1 MAVSTGLALAAG
13 LGTSALG
20 QLIGGN
26 KKSTSST
33 SAPTGFN
40 ALPKAVQ
47 DAWLNVA
54 LPKILATA
62 DRPYQPIPTQRVNAP
77 NSIFDSQGLYD
88 LQKYSDSIGGL
99 FSPIAGQRPN
109 VQQQAPAAQ
118 NTQPFNQDS
127 FASLVKTINPTF
139 GMTVNGQFPGAGI
152 GVQNQEAQRLA
163 IQKAFQNYIGGK

>member
-1 MAVSTGLALAAG
+1 MGLLQT
-13 LGTSALG
+13 LF
-20 QLIGGN
+20 GG
-26 KKSTSST
+26 KQEKSNTT
-33 SAPTGFN
+33 QGFD

-109 VQQQAPAAQ
+109 VQQQAPAQ

-163 IQKAFQNYIGGK
+163 IQKAFQNYIGGQ